1 MAGLQASLLAAQHLP
16 CLGCWSWGG
25 TGLILPPPS
34 PTPEWWAKGSGVL
47 GAKRPQVLGQ
57 AVQGLPGTE
66 VDQGIKA
73 AQSGGSA
80 LSAGRAGPRVGG
92 GGTARPL
99 AQLSN
104 GHWGGRGLQGCA
116 SLQEEE
122 GAALG
127 FPLTLKLPEVGA
139 DGGTREQEGGWEA
152 QGKGHPRYRTS
163 RPASALEALPT
174 LGAGV
179 WQD

>member
-73 AQSGGSA
+73 AQSRGSA

-92 GGTARPL
+92 GELPGRLPSSAMGTGVAEGCKAVHLCKRKRV
-99 AQLSN
+99 QL
-104 GHWGGRGLQGCA
+104 WG
-116 SLQEEE
+116 SL
-122 GAALG
+122 
-127 FPLTLKLPEVGA
+127 
-139 DGGTREQEGGWEA
+139 
-152 QGKGHPRYRTS
+152 
-163 RPASALEALPT
+163 
-174 LGAGV
+174 
-179 WQD
+179 